1 MNQFLFIILGV
12 CAGLLVPFQ
21 AIVNAKLSAEV
32 GHPLIAAFI
41 SFTGGFLVFLT
52 LMIAGPVK
60 FPSFNQLSSFSPVL
74 LTGGI
79 IGSAFVFAAIFA
91 VPKLGSTA
99 WVSLIIAGQLIM
111 SLILD
116 HYGIMGLPL
125 KPINIY
131 RVLGTCL
138 LFSGTFLIIK
148 Y

>member
-1 MNQFLFIILGV
+1 
-12 CAGLLVPFQ
+12 
-21 AIVNAKLSAEV
+21 
-32 GHPLIAAFI
+32 
-41 SFTGGFLVFLT
+41 
-52 LMIAGPVK
+52 MIAGRVK

-116 HYGIMGLPL
+116 HYGIMGLPV

>member
-1 MNQFLFIILGV
+1 MNKFFFIALGI
-12 CAGLLVPFQ
+12 CAGILVPFQ
-21 AIVNAKLSAEV
+21 AIINAKLSSQV

-52 LMIAGPVK
+52 LMVAGPVK
-60 FPSFNQLSSFSPVL
+60 FPTIQQLTSFSPIL
-74 LTGGI
+74 LTGGF

-111 SLILD
+111 SLVLD
-116 HYGIMGLPL
+116 HYGILGLPV
-125 KPINIY
+125 KAINIY

-138 LFSGTFLIIK
+138 LFGGTFLIIK